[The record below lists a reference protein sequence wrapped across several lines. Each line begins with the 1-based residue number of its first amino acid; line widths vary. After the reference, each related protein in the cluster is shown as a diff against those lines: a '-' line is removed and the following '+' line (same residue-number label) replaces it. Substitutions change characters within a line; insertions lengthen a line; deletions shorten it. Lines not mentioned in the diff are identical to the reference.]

1 MTPPLSIGYVNGA
14 IPARHTRK
22 LELYRE
28 KSAGFAATNEF
39 KQA

>member
-1 MTPPLSIGYVNGA
+1 MTPLLSIGCVKRV
-14 IPARHTRK
+14 IPARLIRK
-22 LELYRE
+22 LERYRG